1 MSLWNIDLDLPSDGS
16 LIDQK
21 QQDHCIDKKIDIKF
35 SQLRICEKFTEKQT
49 LLPFHAKFSHLG
61 CTTML
66 YTTFRPRKLKKENQS
81 ISQHFQ

>member
-21 QQDHCIDKKIDIKF
+21 QQDHCIDKKIEIKF

-49 LLPFHAKFSHLG
+49 LPFHAKFSHLA

-66 YTTFRPRKLKKENQS
+66 STTFRLRKLKKENQS
-81 ISQHFQ
+81 ISQHLG